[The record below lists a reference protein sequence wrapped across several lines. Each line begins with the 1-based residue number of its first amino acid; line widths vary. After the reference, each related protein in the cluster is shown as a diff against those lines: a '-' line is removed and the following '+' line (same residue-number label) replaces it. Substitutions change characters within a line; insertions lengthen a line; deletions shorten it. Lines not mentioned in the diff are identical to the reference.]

1 MAEGFTIADAD
12 DGNDGDAPAGARR
25 NRREKLAL
33 LLSDVD
39 LWRGQDGAA
48 YASVPNGK
56 RREHVPVFGRDF
68 RVWIIRRYFAEY
80 GAGLSGPALAD
91 VTRLAEARAL
101 GGGESHVTFRRW
113 ALGNAGCLYLDLG
126 DADAARERRA
136 VRITPDG
143 WEVIEEAPI
152 AFFNDELRV
161 RRDG

>member
-1 MAEGFTIADAD
+1 MAEGFTIAEAD
-12 DGNDGDAPAGARR
+12 DDTDGDAPAG
-25 NRREKLAL
+25 
-33 LLSDVD
+33 
-39 LWRGQDGAA
+39 
-48 YASVPNGK
+48 PNGK